1 MIENPVSVAGWIVHS
16 DAVAVRKSRASETVP
31 KSSKLSQYKW
41 NAKVL
46 LYFIKKL
53 LENRKIYNSVL

>member
-1 MIENPVSVAGWIVHS
+1 MAGWIVHS
-16 DAVAVRKSRASETVP
+16 DAVAVRKSQASETVP